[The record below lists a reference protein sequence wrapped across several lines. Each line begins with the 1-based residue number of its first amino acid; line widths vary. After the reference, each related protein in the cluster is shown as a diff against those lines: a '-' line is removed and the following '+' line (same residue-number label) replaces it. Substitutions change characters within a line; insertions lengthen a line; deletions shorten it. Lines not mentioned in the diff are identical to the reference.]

1 MAGAADRSTGGV
13 VHAAAAIVEAGAP
26 PIRGLTHAEAAAR
39 LAAEGPNELPAP
51 RRVPAWRRLAAQMF
65 HFFALLFW
73 VAGGLAFVAGMP
85 QLGVAVF
92 VVVVLNGV
100 FAFVQ
105 EERAEHAAERLRD
118 LLPRRVTVVRDG
130 DRIEIPAREV
140 VTGDTVVLGEGD
152 RVSAD
157 LCLDVVHSLA
167 LDTSTLTGESVPA
180 HPAAAETAYAGC
192 FVVEGEAT
200 ATVVA
205 TGAATR
211 LAGIARLTRA
221 QQRAPSP
228 LHRELVRLSRVI
240 AVVAITVGT
249 AFFALAVAVGMPASD
264 GFLFAVGVTVA
275 LVPEGLLPTVTLSL
289 AIGAQRMAARHALV
303 RRLEA
308 VETLGSTTFICTDK
322 TGTLTRNEMAVVEV
336 WVPSGRAEVD
346 GVGYEPVG
354 QVRCDPPQ
362 ACAAVAELALAAVR
376 CSSGHIAQDD
386 DGRWVARGDPME
398 AALDALARRVGVD
411 EAADVRARP
420 EMIRFPFDARRRRMS
435 VVVGDRLVVK
445 GAPDALFPCCTVPAG
460 ATEALQVL
468 AGRGL
473 RVLAVA
479 ARHLAGVLP
488 GSADAAERE
497 LTLLG
502 LVALED
508 PPRPGAAAAV
518 AACRRA
524 GIRVAMVTGDHP
536 ETARAI
542 AREVGL
548 LTGEDPR
555 DELVVVGKQLP
566 ADDGV
571 LGALLDRDGAVVAR
585 VSPED
590 KLRIARALRQRG
602 HVVAMTGDGVN
613 DAPALSDAAIGVAM
627 GRSGTDVAREAA
639 DLVLLDDDFAT
650 IVAAVEQG
658 RSTYSNIRR
667 FLTYHL
673 TDNVAELTPF
683 LAWALSGGRFPLAIG
698 VLQILALD
706 IGTDVLPALALG
718 AEPPPPGVLDRP
730 PTRHHLLDRPLFA
743 RAFGVLGP
751 TEAVISLAAFVT
763 TFLVAGW
770 RPGDDFPGGATLL
783 AASGAA
789 FSAVVFGQAANA
801 FACRSTILPA
811 WRVGWTTNRLLL
823 GAVAAELAMLA
834 GFLYIPPV
842 ADLLDQAPPTL
853 AGFGVALLAAPA
865 VLAADA
871 LHKAARG
878 RARPRRWS
886 LWPDEPPGP
895 RADARGAGPSG
906 GQISSPVPGG
916 RTSTQV
922 GPGASRSGAPAASV

>member
-1 MAGAADRSTGGV
+1 VTPPVATTAPGV
-13 VHAAAAIVEAGAP
+13 NLR
-26 PIRGLTHAEAAAR
+26 RGLTHTEAVAR
-39 LAAEGPNELPAP
+39 LATDGPNELPAP
-51 RRVPAWRRLAAQMF
+51 RRVPGWRRLAAEMF

-73 VAGGLAFVAGMP
+73 VAGGLAFLAGMP

-92 VVVVLNGV
+92 VVVVLNAL

-130 DRIEIPAREV
+130 APEQISASDV
-140 VTGDTVVLGEGD
+140 VRGDAVLLAGGD

-157 LCLDVVHSLA
+157 LRLDVVHALS
-167 LDTSTLTGESVPA
+167 LDTSTLTGESIPA
-180 HPAAAETAYAGC
+180 HPSPGDAAHAGC
-192 FVVEGEAT
+192 FVVEGEAI

-205 TGAATR
+205 TGSSTR
-211 LAGIARLTRA
+211 LAGIAGLTRA
-221 QQRAPSP
+221 QRSATSP
-228 LHRELVRLSRVI
+228 LHVELVRVSRVI
-240 AVVAITVGT
+240 AAVAIAVG
-249 AFFALAVAVGMPASD
+249 AGFFGLAVLVGMEPSD

-275 LVPEGLLPTVTLSL
+275 VVPCGLLPTVTLSL
-289 AIGAQRMAARHALV
+289 AIGAQRMAGRHALV
-303 RRLEA
+303 RHLEA

-336 WVPSGRAEVD
+336 WLPDGRAVID
-346 GVGYEPVG
+346 GVGYEPVAD
-354 QVRCDPPQ
+354 VRCEPTGVDGLR
-362 ACAAVAELALAAVR
+362 ELARAALR
-376 CSSGHIAQDD
+376 CSSGRVAEA

-411 EAADVRARP
+411 EATDLRDAA
-420 EMIRFPFDARRRRMS
+420 EMARFPFDARRRLMS
-435 VVVGDRLVVK
+435 VVAGDRILVK
-445 GAPDALFPCCTVPAG
+445 GAPDAVFPRCSVPEG

-479 ARHLAGVLP
+479 VRDLGGQP
-488 GSADAAERE
+488 PPETADAAERD

-502 LVALED
+502 LAALED
-508 PPRPGAAAAV
+508 PPRQGAAAAI

-536 ETARAI
+536 ATALAI
-542 AREVGL
+542 ARELGL
-548 LTGEDPR
+548 ADGD
-555 DELVVVGKQLP
+555 DELVVVGRQLP
-566 ADDGV
+566 ADDEV

-590 KLRIARALRQRG
+590 KLRIARALRRRG

-613 DAPALSDAAIGVAM
+613 DAPALSEAAIGVAM

-658 RSTYSNIRR
+658 RSTFSNIRR

-683 LAWALSGGRFPLAIG
+683 VVWALSGGRFPLAIG

-706 IGTDVLPALALG
+706 IGTDILPALALG
-718 AEPPPPGVLDRP
+718 AEPPARDVLDRQP
-730 PTRHHLLDRPLFA
+730 IRHHLLDRRLFS

-751 TEAVISLAAFVT
+751 VEAVVEMAAFLTV
-763 TFLVAGW
+763 FLASGW
-770 RPGDDFPGGATLL
+770 RPGDAFPGGTTLL

-789 FSAVVFGQAANA
+789 FTAVVLGQAANA
-801 FACRSTILPA
+801 FACRSTIRPP
-811 WRVGWTTNRLLL
+811 WRIGWTTNHLLV
-823 GAVAAELAMLA
+823 GAVVVELAMLA
-834 GFLYIPPV
+834 GFLYLRPL

-853 AGFGVALLAAPA
+853 AGFAVALLAIPA

-871 LHKAARG
+871 FHKAVLHARG
-878 RARPRRWS
+878 TTRDLRPYGRGWS
-886 LWPDEPPGP
+886 LSEDG
-895 RADARGAGPSG
+895 RDAR
-906 GQISSPVPGG
+906 SPREV
-916 RTSTQV
+916 R
-922 GPGASRSGAPAASV
+922 

>member
-1 MAGAADRSTGGV
+1 VTETRAQ
-13 VHAAAAIVEAGAP
+13 AAAGGAVQH
-26 PIRGLTHAEAAAR
+26 GLTQAAAAAR
-39 LAAEGPNELPAP
+39 LAADGPNELPAP
-51 RRVPAWRRLAAQMF
+51 RRIPAWRRLAAEMF

-92 VVVVLNGV
+92 LVVVLNGV

-105 EERAEHAAERLRD
+105 EERAEHATERLRD

-130 DRIEIPAREV
+130 VQAQIEATEV
-140 VTGDTVVLGEGD
+140 VTGDTVLLREGD

-157 LCLDVVHSLA
+157 LRLDVVHALA
-167 LDTSTLTGESVPA
+167 LDTSTLTGESVPS
-180 HPAAAETAYAGC
+180 HPAVGDPALAGC
-192 FVVEGEAT
+192 FVVEGEAA

-205 TGAATR
+205 TGAHTR
-211 LAGIARLTRA
+211 LAGIASLTRA

-228 LHRELVRLSRVI
+228 LHLELVRVSRII
-240 AVVAITVGT
+240 AAVAVTMGT
-249 AFFALAVAVGMPASD
+249 AFFGLAVLVGMPPSD

-289 AIGAQRMAARHALV
+289 AIGAQRMARRHALV

-336 WVPSGRAEVD
+336 WVPGGRAVIE
-346 GVGYEPVG
+346 GAGYEPVG
-354 QVRCDPPQ
+354 ALRCEPPGAAPAVR
-362 ACAAVAELALAAVR
+362 ELARAALR
-376 CSSGHIAQDD
+376 CSSGRVVQR

-398 AALDALARRVGVD
+398 AALDALARRTGID
-411 EAADVRARP
+411 EAAEARDAP
-420 EMIRFPFDARRRRMS
+420 EVARFPFDARRRRMS
-435 VVVGDRLVVK
+435 VVAGERLHVK
-445 GAPDALFPCCTVPAG
+445 GAPDAVFPRCTVPEG
-460 ATEALQVL
+460 ATEALQAL

-479 ARHLAGVLP
+479 VRDLGGAPAP
-488 GSADAAERE
+488 PTAAEAERD

-508 PPRPGAAAAV
+508 PPRPHAAAAI
-518 AACRRA
+518 AACRKA
-524 GIRVAMVTGDHP
+524 GIKVAMVTGDHP
-536 ETARAI
+536 ETARAV

-548 LTGEDPR
+548 LDEEH
-555 DELVVVGKQLP
+555 ELVVVGRSLP
-566 ADDGV
+566 ADEAV

-590 KLRIARALRQRG
+590 KLRIARALRGRG

-613 DAPALSDAAIGVAM
+613 DAPALNEAAIGVAM

-658 RSTYSNIRR
+658 RSTFSNIRR

-683 LAWALSGGRFPLAIG
+683 VAWALSGGRFPLALG

-706 IGTDVLPALALG
+706 IGTDVLPSLALG
-718 AEPPPPGVLDRP
+718 AEPPAQGVLERP
-730 PTRHHLLDRPLFA
+730 PIRHHLLDRPVLA
-743 RAFGVLGP
+743 RVFGVLGP
-751 TEAVISLAAFVT
+751 VEAAVELAAFLAV
-763 TFLVAGW
+763 FVAAGW
-770 RPGDDFPGGATLL
+770 RPGDSFPGGSTLL

-789 FSAVVFGQAANA
+789 FTAVVLGQAANA
-801 FACRSTILPA
+801 FACRSTRWPPWKL
-811 WRVGWTTNRLLL
+811 GWAANRLLL
-823 GAVAAELAMLA
+823 GAVAAALAMLVA
-834 GFLYIPPV
+834 FLFVPPI
-842 ADLLDQAPPTL
+842 ADLLDHAPPEPAGL
-853 AGFGVALLAAPA
+853 AVALLAIPA

-871 LHKAARG
+871 VHKAVLRTIDRRPGTFGPTPGRRRG
-878 RARPRRWS
+878 RTIIPSPWPAPRRMLRRS
-886 LWPDEPPGP
+886 SRNG
-895 RADARGAGPSG
+895 RRGVRSTSRAGP
-906 GQISSPVPGG
+906 
-916 RTSTQV
+916 
-922 GPGASRSGAPAASV
+922 PACN

>member
-1 MAGAADRSTGGV
+1 VTIPAATTDTTVTRR
-13 VHAAAAIVEAGAP
+13 
-26 PIRGLTHAEAAAR
+26 RGLSHAEAAAR
-39 LAAEGPNELPAP
+39 LAAAGPNELPAP
-51 RRVPAWRRLAAQMF
+51 RRVPAWRRLAAETF

-73 VAGGLAFVAGMP
+73 VAGGLAFLAGMP

-92 VVVVLNGV
+92 VVVVLNGL

-105 EERAEHAAERLRD
+105 EQRAEHAAERLRD

-130 DRIEIPAREV
+130 VPEQIPAAGV
-140 VTGDTVVLGEGD
+140 VTGDTVVLQEGD

-157 LCLDVVHSLA
+157 LRLDVVHALS

-180 HPAAAETAYAGC
+180 HPSAGDIAHAGC

-205 TGAATR
+205 TGASTR
-211 LAGIARLTRA
+211 LAGIAGLTRA
-221 QQRAPSP
+221 QRSVTSP
-228 LHRELVRLSRVI
+228 LHAELVRVSRVI
-240 AVVAITVGT
+240 AAVAIAVG
-249 AFFALAVAVGMPASD
+249 AGFFGLAVLVGMEPSD

-275 LVPEGLLPTVTLSL
+275 VVPCGLLPTVTLSL
-289 AIGAQRMAARHALV
+289 AVGAQRMARRHALV
-303 RRLEA
+303 RHLEA

-336 WVPSGRAEVD
+336 WLPGARAVID
-346 GVGYEPVG
+346 GVGYDPVAD
-354 QVRCDPPQ
+354 VRCDP
-362 ACAAVAELALAAVR
+362 AAVDDLRELARAALR
-376 CSSGHIAQDD
+376 CSSGRVVDRDD
-386 DGRWVARGDPME
+386 RWVARGDPME

-411 EAADVRARP
+411 EAADRNAAP
-420 EMIRFPFDARRRRMS
+420 EVARFPFDARRRRMS
-435 VVVGDRLVVK
+435 VVAGDRILVK
-445 GAPDALFPCCTVPAG
+445 GAPDAVFPRCWVPEG

-479 ARHLAGVLP
+479 TRAIGEASPPDSP
-488 GSADAAERE
+488 GAAERD

-508 PPRPGAAAAV
+508 PPRPGAAAAI

-536 ETARAI
+536 ATALAI
-542 AREVGL
+542 AQEVGL
-548 LTGEDPR
+548 VDGH
-555 DELVVVGKQLP
+555 DERVFVGRQLP
-566 ADDGV
+566 SDEVV
-571 LGALLDRDGAVVAR
+571 LGALLDRDGVVVAR

-590 KLRIARALRQRG
+590 KLRIARALRGRG

-613 DAPALSDAAIGVAM
+613 DAPALSEAAIGIAM

-658 RSTYSNIRR
+658 RSTFSNIRR

-683 LAWALSGGRFPLAIG
+683 VVWALSGGRFPLAIG

-706 IGTDVLPALALG
+706 IGTDILPALALG
-718 AEPPPPGVLDRP
+718 AELPARDVLDRP
-730 PTRHHLLDRPLFA
+730 PARHHLLDRRLFS

-751 TEAVISLAAFVT
+751 AEAAVEMAAFLTVILASGWGPGE
-763 TFLVAGW
+763 TFPEGT
-770 RPGDDFPGGATLL
+770 TLL

-789 FSAVVFGQAANA
+789 FTAVVLGQAANA
-801 FACRSTILPA
+801 FACRSTVWPP
-811 WRVGWTTNRLLL
+811 WRIGRTTNRLLV
-823 GAVAAELAMLA
+823 GAVAVELGMLA
-834 GFLYIPPV
+834 GFLYLPPL
-842 ADLLDQAPPTL
+842 ADLLDQAPPSL
-853 AGFGVALLAAPA
+853 AGFAVALLAVPA

-871 LHKAARG
+871 AQKALARSR
-878 RARPRRWS
+878 RADRNPRLSSRSSW
-886 LWPDEPPGP
+886 PPGSWP
-895 RADARGAGPSG
+895 PDKTTPPS
-906 GQISSPVPGG
+906 P
-916 RTSTQV
+916 T
-922 GPGASRSGAPAASV
+922 PAA